1 MVDLRNTKSYWRS
14 RLPHW
19 EIENGIY
26 FVTLRVAGSMPQ
38 EVQNRLEEERKT
50 LESIEASSEAFAQYQ
65 RMVFR
70 TCEKYLDSGYGN
82 CPFEDEAIAKCM
94 ELEILGSCEKD
105 KWHVDQFCIM
115 PNHVHLLVSPIDDAG
130 LSLKD
135 FIKRLKGRSSFSI
148 NKLLSRKGRFWQV
161 DWFDRWVRSEA
172 ELRRIRDYIR
182 ENPKK
187 AGLPEKYSKQPY
199 MS

>member
-1 MVDLRNTKSYWRS
+1 MDLRNTKNYWRS

-19 EIENGIY
+19 EVENGLY
-26 FVTLRVAGSMPQ
+26 FITLRVADSMPRD
-38 EVQNRLEEERKT
+38 VQNRLEEERKT
-50 LESIEASSEAFAQYQ
+50 LESIEASSEEYEQYQ
-65 RMVFR
+65 RVVFK

-94 ELEILGSCEKD
+94 ELDILGSCEKD
-105 KWHVDQFCIM
+105 KWNVDRYCIM
-115 PNHVHLLVSPIDDAG
+115 PNHIHLLVWPTEGAK
-130 LSLKD
+130 LLLKD
-135 FIKRLKGRSSFSI
+135 FMKRLKGRSSFSI

-172 ELRRIRDYIR
+172 ELQRVRRYIS

-187 AGLPEKYSKQPY
+187 AEKYTKVPY
-199 MS
+199 ML